1 MENRHK
7 SRLISLVV
15 LFVFICLLYSA
26 RLINVQIAGQDYY
39 TFVSDDTYTRTVTIQ
54 AQRGE
59 VYDCNGKPLIKNDYS
74 YSIVL
79 DRGTLP
85 RNNVDQN
92 DTLLRLY
99 DRILSSES
107 EYTLSKIT
115 FPATGMYPDYTLDE
129 NFFLVTE
136 NKARFSRLISS
147 LGIEDIG
154 TIVGGS
160 ELPYALS
167 YFENTLSKYEIGRDL
182 YALSLVEERAVTL
195 DDIIGKLAYRYGIVD
210 GDGELLYE
218 PDTADFL
225 LRLRYDMESRDFSA
239 QNPYTVATDADISL
253 ISYLKEG
260 SQRGYDIR
268 VEAKRIY
275 CEPGVAS
282 HILGMTG
289 KIREGD
295 VEHYTSLGYRLDAI
309 VGVSGVELA
318 FEEELHGMDGQ
329 MTITEDEYGNI
340 IGREITKEPKAG
352 NDIYLT
358 IDVELQRAAEQALKD
373 NVEYIHAQAEK
384 NDGDADGEDANA
396 GAIAA
401 VDVKTGRV
409 KALATYPTYDLTT
422 YREDLPLLNQDVN
435 TPLLNRALNGKYPPG
450 STFKPAVAAAALT
463 EGIIDENT
471 IIETKG
477 IYTYYAESGFTPRCW
492 LYVSSHRSHGK
503 INLSKA
509 IEVSCNYFFYELG
522 RRLTIETMNRYCR
535 SFGLGEPTGIELPE
549 SEGVLAGPDYRT
561 QHGLGGWNPGDT
573 LVAAIGQ
580 SDNLFTPLQ
589 LSVYMSALINDGE
602 RYRAHILDSVRE
614 YGTGRIIREAETETM
629 SSIELDSHDVTV
641 ILNAM
646 QRVVETGT
654 QATLFDKLPIKVGG
668 KTGTAQVGSGSS
680 NAVFVGFAP
689 FDDPEIVV
697 TSVIEHGSSG
707 AWAAMSVRDV
717 FLEYFDI
724 ELPAEPEEP

>member
-1 MENRHK
+1 MEKRHM
-7 SRLISLVV
+7 SRLISLIV
-15 LFVFICLLYSA
+15 LFVFICLLYTA
-26 RLINVQIAGQDYY
+26 RLINVQIAGQDFY
-39 TFVSDDTYTRTVTIQ
+39 TFVSDDTYTRKVTIQ

-85 RNNVDQN
+85 TRNAEQN
-92 DTLLRLY
+92 ETLLMLY
-99 DRILSSES
+99 DKILRSDA
-107 EYTLSKIT
+107 EYTLSKIS
-115 FPATGMYPDYTLDE
+115 FPATGKYPDYVIDE
-129 NFFLVTE
+129 DFFNTTE
-136 NKARFSRLISS
+136 SRARFSRLISS
-147 LGIEDIG
+147 LGIGDIG
-154 TIVGGS
+154 TIVGGD

-167 YFENTLSKYEIGRDL
+167 YFESTLSEYGLGRDL
-182 YALSLVEERAVTL
+182 YAFTLVEERAVTL
-195 DDIIGKLAYRYGIVD
+195 GDIIDKLAVRYGIVD
-210 GDGELLYE
+210 GDGELLYDR
-218 PDTADFL
+218 DTADFL
-225 LRLRYDMESRDFSA
+225 LRLRYDMESRDFSYV
-239 QNPYTVATDADISL
+239 NPYTVATDADISL
-253 ISYLKEG
+253 LSYLGEG
-260 SQRGYDIR
+260 AQRGYTVR
-268 VEAKRIY
+268 VEAKRVY

-289 KIREGD
+289 KIGAGD
-295 VEHYTSLGYRLDAI
+295 VEYYTSKGYRLDAT

-318 FEEELHGMDGQ
+318 FEEELHGMDGE

-340 IGREITKEPKAG
+340 IGREVTKEPKAG

-358 IDVELQRAAEQALKD
+358 LDIDLQRAAEKALED
-373 NVEYIHAQAEK
+373 NVDYIHEQSKIEEAEH
-384 NDGDADGEDANA
+384 DGEDACA

-401 VDVKTGRV
+401 VDVETGKVR
-409 KALATYPTYDLTT
+409 ALATYPTYDLTT
-422 YREDLPLLNQDVN
+422 YREDLPELNQDVN

-450 STFKPAVAAAALT
+450 STFKPAVAAAAMT

-477 IYTYYAESGFTPRCW
+477 IYTYYAGFTPRCW
-492 LYVSSHRSHGK
+492 LYVQDGLSHGR
-503 INLSKA
+503 INVSTA

-535 SFGLGEPTGIELPE
+535 AFGLGEKTGIELPE

-589 LSVYMSALINDGE
+589 LSVYMSAIINDGE

-614 YGTGRIIREAETETM
+614 YGTGKIVREVERETL
-629 SSIELDSHDVTV
+629 SSVELDDHDVTV

-646 QRVVETGT
+646 QRVIETGT

-697 TSVIEHGSSG
+697 TSVIEHGSAG

-724 ELPAEPEEP
+724 DLDEGAEE

>member
-1 MENRHK
+1 MENRHM
-7 SRLISLVV
+7 SRLISLIV
-15 LFVFICLLYSA
+15 LFVFVCLLYTA
-26 RLINVQIAGQDYY
+26 RLINVQIAGQDFY
-39 TFVSDDTYTRTVTIQ
+39 TFVSDDTYTRKVTIQ

-59 VYDCNGKPLIKNDYS
+59 VYDCNGKPLIKNEYS

-85 RNNVDQN
+85 TRNAAQN
-92 DTLLRLY
+92 EMLLELY
-99 DRILSSES
+99 DKILRSDA

-115 FPATGMYPDYTLDE
+115 FPATGKYPDYEIDE
-129 NFFLVTE
+129 DFFNTTE
-136 NKARFSRLISS
+136 SRARFSRLISS
-147 LGIEDIG
+147 LGIGDIG
-154 TIVGGS
+154 TIVGGD

-167 YFENTLSKYEIGRDL
+167 IYESMLSGYTLGRDL
-182 YALSLVEERAVTL
+182 YALELAEQRAVTL
-195 DDIIGKLAYRYGIVD
+195 GDIIDKLAVRYGIVD
-210 GDGELLYE
+210 SDGELLYE
-218 PDTADFL
+218 RDTADFL
-225 LRLRYDMESRDFSA
+225 LRLRYDMESRDFSFLT
-239 QNPYTVATDADISL
+239 PYTVATDADISL
-253 ISYLKEG
+253 LSYLGEG
-260 SQRGYDIR
+260 AQRGYTVR
-268 VEAKRIY
+268 VEAKRVY

-289 KIREGD
+289 KIGAGD
-295 VEHYTSLGYRLDAI
+295 VEYYTSQGYRLDAT

-318 FEEELHGMDGQ
+318 FEEELHGMDGE

-340 IGREITKEPKAG
+340 IGREVTKEPKAG
-352 NDIYLT
+352 YDIYLT
-358 IDVELQRAAEQALKD
+358 LDVDLQRAAEKALED
-373 NVEYIHAQAEK
+373 NVEYIHGQSELDDAE
-384 NDGDADGEDANA
+384 NDGEDACA
-396 GAIAA
+396 GALAA
-401 VDVKTGRV
+401 VDVETGKVR
-409 KALATYPTYDLTT
+409 ALATYPTYDLTT
-422 YREDLPLLNQDVN
+422 YREDLPMLNQDKN

-450 STFKPAVAAAALT
+450 STFKPAVAAAAMT

-477 IYTYYAESGFTPRCW
+477 IYTYYAGFTPRCW
-492 LYVSSHRSHGK
+492 LYVQNGWSHGK
-503 INLSKA
+503 INVSTA

-535 SFGLGEPTGIELPE
+535 AFGLGEKTGIELPE

-614 YGTGRIIREAETETM
+614 YGTGNVVREVERETL
-629 SSIELDSHDVTV
+629 SSVALDDHDVNV

-646 QRVVETGT
+646 QRVIETGT

-697 TSVIEHGSSG
+697 TSVIEHGSAG
-707 AWAAMSVRDV
+707 AWAAVSVRDV

-724 ELPAEPEEP
+724 ELDEGAEE